1 MDKFYRNLFK
11 RSWKISWRYKWLW
24 IFGFFA
30 TFLGNGT
37 FYESVIRSFT
47 NMSEGRSIFY
57 TLRQYSSSSL
67 FNVFSWTKL
76 MDILQQDTSAFTLAI
91 FSLLVVFVI
100 FVAFL
105 ILAIVSQVG
114 LIKSAVNFDQNKK
127 INFRQAF
134 SAGIEKFWPVL
145 GLNFFMRAVLMGL
158 VLAIALIVSLIAY
171 GSALLASLLYII
183 AVVLLLVIAIII
195 YFLIIYST
203 AYIVLRQKK
212 VFESIKAAWQLFRK
226 NILLNLEIGFIV
238 FIINMLVGVIAVIA
252 SVFILSPFILLYLLM
267 VLMSI
272 NAGLGILG
280 VIIIILF
287 GSILILTGAW
297 FTTFYVNVWS
307 LLFEELELKGGKS
320 KLFRLYERM
329 RGRKVAKKKA

>member
-1 MDKFYRNLFK
+1 MKHL
-11 RSWKISWRYKWLW
+11 L
-24 IFGFFA
+24 
-30 TFLGNGT
+30 L
-37 FYESVIRSFT
+37 
-47 NMSEGRSIFY
+47 
-57 TLRQYSSSSL
+57 L
-67 FNVFSWTKL
+67 
-76 MDILQQDTSAFTLAI
+76 
-91 FSLLVVFVI
+91 LLVVFVI